1 MTFILKKKPAIS
13 DDMQTIIAKIRALS
27 NRKEWNITY
36 SPDKERTMCEKISAD
51 TYTEAYVAFMDSH
64 PATCEIISIEEV

>member
-13 DDMQTIIAKIRALS
+13 DDMQTIISKIRAFS

-36 SPDKERTMCEKISAD
+36 SPDKNRTEHVKISAE
-51 TYTEAYVAFMDSH
+51 TYTAAYLAFMDSH
-64 PATCEIISIEEV
+64 PSTCEIISIEEV